1 MNASGAA
8 PIRVLV
14 CDDHELVRT
23 GFVTIIDAQQD
34 LVVVGQAEDGESAV
48 RLARQLRPRCR
59 RDGHP
64 DASSRRNRGDATHR
78 GGPDVADPSKVLS

>member
-48 RLARQLRPRCR
+48 RLARQLRPDVVVMDIRMPRLDGIEATR
-59 RDGHP
+59 RI
-64 DASSRRNRGDATHR
+64 A